1 MTYGER
7 EDNTQIISNKTNK
20 FKNIEFL
27 RFFLAWVVVIH
38 HVNRRLL
45 NKNLFGGLYKNYLSQ
60 HNGNKAVEFFF
71 IISGFFL
78 IYGFNKNLST
88 FDFIKKKIIR
98 LSPLMLFFNI
108 IYIIISLFTKSIKYD
123 TYNNILSLL
132 FLGNIGVTK
141 AYGNLGGFVWHVS
154 VLFWVSFLYFYLLK
168 YFERK
173 NINLFSAISIWFSY
187 VFMIQARNGNISNI
201 LKTYNNIFVVGLLR
215 GLGGMGIGYF
225 IASIY
230 KDNEDKIEN
239 MEFNKITTFFIT
251 LLEVFLFSW
260 SVYYLIIHKMSYRNN
275 IIFIL
280 FFIILFILFLIKKGL
295 FTKLLDNNLSVI
307 LGRYSYSIYITHFF
321 VLNMLRTFFWKKYIN
336 IIIIHPLLNV
346 VMTMLLVLISSILV
360 YHLVEKPSAEYL
372 RRKWIEK

>member
-1 MTYGER
+1 MER

-38 HVNRRLL
+38 HLKSYLL
-45 NKNLFGGLYKNYLSQ
+45 NKNLFGDLYIYLNKSSF
-60 HNGNKAVEFFF
+60 NGDKAVDFFF

-108 IYIIISLFTKSIKYD
+108 IYLILSLFIKSIKYQ
-123 TYNNILSLL
+123 TYDNILAL
-132 FLGNIGVTK
+132 FFLNIS
-141 AYGNLGGFVWHVS
+141 GNLGEFAFFYILVF
-154 VLFWVSFLYFYLLK
+154 FWVSILYFYLLK
-168 YFERK
+168 HLEIKYV
-173 NINLFSAISIWFSY
+173 NLFSIILALSICIPSSG
-187 VFMIQARNGNISNI
+187 V
-201 LKTYNNIFVVGLLR
+201 
-215 GLGGMGIGYF
+215 GGMGIGYF
-225 IASIY
+225 IGSIY

-239 MEFNKITTFFIT
+239 MKFNKITTFFIT

-260 SVYYLIIHKMSYRNN
+260 SVYYLLIHKISYKNN

-295 FTKLLDNNLSVI
+295 FTKLLDDNLSVI
-307 LGRYSYSIYITHFF
+307 LGRYSYSIYITNFF
-321 VLNMLRTFFWKKYIN
+321 ILDMLKTFFWHID

-372 RRKWIEK
+372 RRKWVEK

>member
-1 MTYGER
+1 M
-7 EDNTQIISNKTNK
+7 
-20 FKNIEFL
+20 
-27 RFFLAWVVVIH
+27 IH
-38 HVNRRLL
+38 HLRSSLL
-45 NKNLFGGLYKNYLSQ
+45 NKNLFGDLYVYLNKSPID
-60 HNGNKAVEFFF
+60 GNKAVEFFF

-88 FDFIKKKIIR
+88 FDFIKRKIIR

-108 IYIIISLFTKSIKYD
+108 IYLILSLFTKSIKYD

-141 AYGNLGGFVWHVS
+141 ARGNLEGFVWYVS

-173 NINLFSAISIWFSY
+173 NVNLFSAISIWFSY
-187 VFMIQARNGNISNI
+187 VFMIQAKGGNISDTF
-201 LKTYNNIFVVGLLR
+201 KTYNNIFVVGLLR

-225 IASIY
+225 IGLIY
-230 KDNEDKIEN
+230 KENKDKIEN
-239 MEFNKITTFFIT
+239 MKFNKITTFFIT

-260 SVYYLIIHKMSYRNN
+260 SVYYLVIHKISYKNN

-280 FFIILFILFLIKKGL
+280 FFSILFILFLIKKGL

>member
-1 MTYGER
+1 M
-7 EDNTQIISNKTNK
+7 
-20 FKNIEFL
+20 
-27 RFFLAWVVVIH
+27 IH
-38 HVNRRLL
+38 HLRSSLL
-45 NKNLFGGLYKNYLSQ
+45 NKNLFGDLYIYLNKSSF
-60 HNGNKAVEFFF
+60 NGNKSVEFFF

-108 IYIIISLFTKSIKYD
+108 IYLILSLFTKSIKYD

-141 AYGNLGGFVWHVS
+141 SHGNLRIFWYVS

-187 VFMIQARNGNISNI
+187 VFMIQARNGNISDI

-225 IASIY
+225 IGSIY
-230 KDNEDKIEN
+230 KENEDKIEN
-239 MEFNKITTFFIT
+239 MEF
-251 LLEVFLFSW
+251 
-260 SVYYLIIHKMSYRNN
+260 
-275 IIFIL
+275 
-280 FFIILFILFLIKKGL
+280 KK
-295 FTKLLDNNLSVI
+295 
-307 LGRYSYSIYITHFF
+307 
-321 VLNMLRTFFWKKYIN
+321 
-336 IIIIHPLLNV
+336 
-346 VMTMLLVLISSILV
+346 
-360 YHLVEKPSAEYL
+360 
-372 RRKWIEK
+372 

>member
-1 MTYGER
+1 M
-7 EDNTQIISNKTNK
+7 
-20 FKNIEFL
+20 
-27 RFFLAWVVVIH
+27 IH
-38 HVNRRLL
+38 HVNGQLL

-60 HNGNKAVEFFF
+60 HNGNKSVEFFF

-108 IYIIISLFTKSIKYD
+108 IYLILSLFTKSIKYD

-141 AYGNLGGFVWHVS
+141 AYGNLGIVWYVS

-187 VFMIQARNGNISNI
+187 VFMIQARGGNISHHI
-201 LKTYNNIFVVGLLR
+201 KTYNNIFVVGLLR

-225 IASIY
+225 IGLIY
-230 KDNEDKIEN
+230 KENKDKIEN
-239 MEFNKITTFFIT
+239 MKFNKITTFFIT

-260 SVYYLIIHKMSYRNN
+260 SVYYLIIHKMSYKNN

-307 LGRYSYSIYITHFF
+307 LGRYSYSIYITHSFI
-321 VLNMLRTFFWKKYIN
+321 LNMLRTFFWKKYIN

-346 VMTMLLVLISSILV
+346 VITMLLIFILSILV
-360 YHLVEKPSAEYL
+360 YHFVEKPSAEYL
-372 RRKWIEK
+372 RRKRIEK

>member
-1 MTYGER
+1 M
-7 EDNTQIISNKTNK
+7 
-20 FKNIEFL
+20 
-27 RFFLAWVVVIH
+27 IH
-38 HVNRRLL
+38 HLNGQLL
-45 NKNLFGGLYKNYLSQ
+45 NKNLFGNLYKNYLSQ
-60 HNGNKAVEFFF
+60 HNGNKAVDFFF

-141 AYGNLGGFVWHVS
+141 AHGNLGGFVWYVS

-168 YFERK
+168 YFEIK
-173 NINLFSAISIWFSY
+173 NVNLFSAISIWFSY
-187 VFMIQARNGNISNI
+187 VFMIQARNGNISDQ
-201 LKTYNNIFVVGLLR
+201 LKVYNNIFVIGLLR
-215 GLGGMGIGYF
+215 GFGGMGIGYF
-225 IASIY
+225 IGSIY
-230 KDNEDKIEN
+230 KDNKEKIEN
-239 MEFNKITTFFIT
+239 MKFNKATIFFIT

-260 SVYYLIIHKMSYRNN
+260 SVYYLVIHKMSYRNN

-321 VLNMLRTFFWKKYIN
+321 ILNMLKTFFWKKHIS
-336 IIIIHPLLNV
+336 IIIIHPLLNIV
-346 VMTMLLVLISSILV
+346 ITILLIFISSILV

>member
-1 MTYGER
+1 M
-7 EDNTQIISNKTNK
+7 
-20 FKNIEFL
+20 
-27 RFFLAWVVVIH
+27 RFFLAWVVVILH
-38 HVNRRLL
+38 LFVYANYYL
-45 NKNLFGGLYKNYLSQ
+45 NELFYKKYLS
-60 HNGNKAVEFFF
+60 NFDDADKAVEFFF

-108 IYIIISLFTKSIKYD
+108 IYLILSLFTKSIKYD

-141 AYGNLGGFVWHVS
+141 AHGNLGIVWYVS

-187 VFMIQARNGNISNI
+187 VFMIQARGGNISHHI
-201 LKTYNNIFVVGLLR
+201 KTYNNIFVVGLLR

-225 IASIY
+225 IGLIY
-230 KDNEDKIEN
+230 KENKDKIEN
-239 MEFNKITTFFIT
+239 MKFNKATTFFIT

-260 SVYYLIIHKMSYRNN
+260 SVYYLIIHKMSYKNN

-280 FFIILFILFLIKKGL
+280 FFNILFILFLIKKGL

-307 LGRYSYSIYITHFF
+307 LGRYSYSIYITHSF

-336 IIIIHPLLNV
+336 IIIVHPLLNV
-346 VMTMLLVLISSILV
+346 VMTMLLVLILSILV